1 MRPSTVLE
9 PEVDEDDVEEQPV
22 ARASPDVP
30 APAVPPLPTERLDA
44 AARPTGDRYRELFD
58 LAPEPYLL
66 TDAEGRIRLAND
78 RTLRLLD
85 RPREEVEGRELSSFL
100 HPDDQEALLQQLD
113 RVVEG
118 AGVHAWEVR
127 LVDGSTES
135 QVLASV
141 EPYAGP
147 EGNLELRWVL
157 WDAMPLELVRRRLHR
172 LLEDSQGDAAALR
185 ALAEWQASLL
195 GSAAQD
201 MRTPLTVVS
210 STIDSLLEDG
220 TSMSDAVARSML
232 ERAARQVMK
241 MRRLLPTL
249 LQLGRLQLEVLG
261 ADRSDVVVRELV
273 DEVLHDLGPL
283 DRDVTYQFEIG
294 DLHADPLQLA
304 RVLVELVT
312 HVQDHA
318 PAGTPIRIGT
328 LARGIDAVLFL
339 DASGYRIPDR
349 QREDLFSPFLGTGR
363 SGETGTGGRPGDDVD
378 LGLSL
383 VAVFARMHGGRAWVQ
398 DAPEDGMSFRVLLSN
413 AIPD

>member
-1 MRPSTVLE
+1 M
-9 PEVDEDDVEEQPV
+9 DANDEEQPV
-22 ARASPDVP
+22 ERASSGVPTSRIPDQPVE
-30 APAVPPLPTERLDA
+30 AP
-44 AARPTGDRYRELFD
+44 ARPTGDRYRELFD

-66 TDAEGRIRLAND
+66 TDAEGRIRLANA

-85 RPREEVEGRELSSFL
+85 RPREEVEGRELAAFL
-100 HPDDQEALLQQLD
+100 HPDDQDALVQQLG

-147 EGNLELRWVL
+147 EGTLELRWVL

-201 MRTPLTVVS
+201 MRTPLTVVG
-210 STIDSLLEDG
+210 STIESLLEDG
-220 TSMSDAVARSML
+220 TAMSDAVARSML

-241 MRRLLPTL
+241 MRRMLPTL

-261 ADRSDVVVRELV
+261 ADRETIVLRELV
-273 DEVLHDLGPL
+273 DEVLHDLGPVE
-283 DRDVTYQFEIG
+283 RDVTYQFEVAE
-294 DLHADPLQLA
+294 LHADPHQLA
-304 RVLVELVT
+304 RVLLELVT
-312 HVQDHA
+312 HVQEHA
-318 PAGTPIRIGT
+318 PADTPIRIGT

-339 DASGYRIPDR
+339 DASGYRIDDR
-349 QREDLFSPFLGTGR
+349 MREDLFSPFLGTGR
-363 SGETGTGGRPGDDVD
+363 NGAGAARGSDAGGRTDEDVD

-398 DAPEDGMSFRVLLSN
+398 DAPEDGMSFRILLSN